1 MRTDQQLFK
10 AVRLTAVVA
19 VLLFLAALTQR
30 TQAQSNL
37 EATLTVEPIE
47 ATVGDPLQMTA
58 TVTHPTGYLVIPP
71 DVGPEWGAFTIAGQT
86 PPQTA
91 DNGDGTAT
99 TTITFD
105 ARLFAPGAYTTPPLQ
120 LSVTDG
126 AGQLVDV
133 FAPPVDVAI
142 SSVLVEG
149 DTELRDIKP
158 QAELPGGT
166 LLPWLIGGG
175 LALAAGAL
183 FLWWRRRPEP
193 VTVDNRLPGQLA
205 LDHLAA
211 IEAQNLPQAGHYQTY
226 YTQVADTVRTY
237 LAAVYAIP
245 VLERTTGEIRDDLAQ
260 AGVSGTLRAQIVN
273 FLQDSDLVKFANFTP
288 DIESAA
294 ELLSDARQIVATN
307 EAARSTIGSS
317 PATVNQ
323 PPHMLTYSSNGQGT
337 SYEVKQ

>member
-10 AVRLTAVVA
+10 AVRLTALVA
-19 VLLFLAALTQR
+19 VLLILAALTRQ
-30 TQAQSNL
+30 TQAQGNL
-37 EATLTVEPIE
+37 EATLTVEPVE
-47 ATVGDPLQMTA
+47 ATVGDPLQLTA
-58 TVTHPTGYLVIPP
+58 TVTHPAGYLVIPP
-71 DVGPEWGAFTIAGQT
+71 DVGSEWGAFTIAGQT

-158 QAELPGGT
+158 QAELPGGA

-175 LALAAGAL
+175 LALAAITL
-183 FLWWRRRPEP
+183 FVWWRRRPAP
-193 VTVDNRLPGQLA
+193 VTVDNRSPGQIA
-205 LDHLAA
+205 LDHLVA
-211 IEAQNLPQAGHYQTY
+211 IEAQNLPQAGQYQAH
-226 YTQVADTVRTY
+226 YTQVADTVRAY
-237 LAAVYAIP
+237 LAAIYAIP

-260 AGVSGTLRAQIVN
+260 AGVSGALRAQIVS

-288 DIESAA
+288 DTASAA
-294 ELLSDARQIVATN
+294 ELVSDAREIVAAN
-307 EAARSTIGSS
+307 EAARTAVASGPVT
-317 PATVNQ
+317 ADQ
-323 PPHMLTYSSNGQGT
+323 PPNVLTISSNGHAA